1 MRRVLAII
9 NKWWEC
15 DPAMMAMLNDNAR
28 PAGSPWPNLLQPTRR
43 RPDPRHLPPENPD
56 PLPRAVFPYRNYS
69 AEIWCISDLLEHL
82 DPRFQS
88 SSEQKAIL
96 LPKIFRK
103 KPPADLVIAVGT
115 AATPYDNPN
124 QNGNVVVGSKIFMHD
139 AHPGGSNPLSKW
151 HGPFD
156 RTIDSSIDPG
166 FFEQLMRLDVATMTS
181 RFLPVPLNSSSSP
194 QLQEGFDNVGL
205 ATINVTDYSEYD
217 AMDPLTLQS
226 FIACGSEG
234 RAASLETTHG
244 IIRVQSDS
252 PFLFVSGI
260 TDRLGRFDQDVAPRS
275 YSQDT
280 AAAHNAGLVVSW
292 LLYRFDQLIP
302 HAALEEA

>member
-1 MRRVLAII
+1 MKRVLAII

-28 PAGSPWPNLLQPTRR
+28 PEGSPWPNLLQPARC
-43 RPDPRHLPPENPD
+43 RPDPHDLPPENPN
-56 PLPRAVFPYRNYS
+56 PQPRAAFPYGNYS

-82 DPRFQS
+82 DPRLQS

-96 LPKIFRK
+96 LPKIFRD

-124 QNGNVVVGSKIFMHD
+124 ENGNVVVGTKIFMHD
-139 AHPGGSNPLSKW
+139 AHPGGSNPLSGW
-151 HGPFD
+151 CGPFD

-166 FFEQLMRLDVATMTS
+166 LFEQLMRLDIATMTG

-194 QLQEGFDNVGL
+194 QLQEDFDNVGL
-205 ATINVTDYSEYD
+205 GTINVTDYSEYN

-226 FIACGSEG
+226 FISSGCEG
-234 RAASLETTHG
+234 TAASLETTHG
-244 IIRVQSDS
+244 IIRVQSHS

-260 TDRLGRFDQDVAPRS
+260 TDRLGHFDQDVTPRG

-280 AAAHNAGLVVSW
+280 VAAHNAGLVVSW
-292 LLYRFDQLIP
+292 LLYKLDQLMP
-302 HAALEEA
+302 VPC